1 MKLPIAIAALV
12 LLSNVGCA
20 KINSM
25 LGGESGVVTNS
36 EGEVIAGRNQNDAY
50 VGGKQADAEAM
61 KAGFAAKTSEAAVM
75 KIPTVVTT
83 VTFDDENKP
92 VFSVAV
98 NINGSILAS
107 KQNDSLYGVKF
118 DNNTKIP
125 ETSFA
130 QGAKAVG
137 GAALGLANSTGLI
150 VGEFGYFVGSMF
162 RAAVDKPMIRGDYV
176 SIDDSFNEPTASG
189 NDSTIHTGG
198 DPIPV
203 IGEGDAEPPVTPEA
217 DVVRGPAPLRY

>member
-1 MKLPIAIAALV
+1 VKLPIIAALII
-12 LLSNVGCA
+12 LSTTGCA
-20 KINSM
+20 KVSSI
-25 LGGESGVVTNS
+25 LGGGSKPMVNS
-36 EGEVIAGRNQNDAY
+36 EGKVIAGRNQNDAY

-61 KAGFAAKTSEAAVM
+61 KAGFEAKKSETEVM
-75 KIPTVVTT
+75 KVPTVVTT

-162 RAAVDKPMIRGDYV
+162 RAAVDKPMIRSDYV
-176 SIDDSFNEPTASG
+176 SIDDSFKETTASG

-203 IGEGDAEPPVTPEA
+203 IGEGDDEPPVETGES
-217 DVVRGPAPLRY
+217 VYGPAPMGY